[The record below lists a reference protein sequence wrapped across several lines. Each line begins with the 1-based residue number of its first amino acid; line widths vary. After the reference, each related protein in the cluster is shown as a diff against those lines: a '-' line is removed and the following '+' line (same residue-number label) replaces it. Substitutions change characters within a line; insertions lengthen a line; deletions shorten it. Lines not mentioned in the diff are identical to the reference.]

1 MHKRLLNEAV
11 IDLTISPKGPILIK
25 SGLEGADPSRPDME
39 FVRTNHAELGETV
52 YLPGSSLKGVV
63 RSYCEKIART
73 VGAKCC
79 NPFDDSSC
87 GKKVEEANKKRD
99 NNLSGDEIYAN
110 VSYACRIC
118 KIFGSTGMS
127 SRIKF
132 NDAYPN
138 GKVNIEQRTN
148 VAIDRIMGSV
158 AAGPFDME
166 VVTSGSFS
174 TKVTLKNFELWQMG
188 LLGLALRDMEKG
200 RVRLGFA
207 KSRGLGEI
215 EVKVNSLEIRY
226 PGMKLDGNSIK
237 PLNGS
242 SLTWNLEENGKTR
255 LLGIGQLAT
264 SEEKEAYRFDNH
276 DEIMV
281 EGMLRPVTDWMAV
294 RFELNSEEIRAYFKA
309 AVNDRW
315 VEVIKNDHNR

>member
-39 FVRTNHAELGETV
+39 FVRTNHAELGETI

-73 VGAKCC
+73 VEVSCC
-79 NPFDDSSC
+79 NPLDDSSC
-87 GKKVEEANKKRD
+87 GKKVEKIK
-99 NNLSGDEIYAN
+99 NLSGRNIYA
-110 VSYACRIC
+110 SHSCRIC
-118 KIFGSTGMS
+118 KVFGSTGIS

-158 AAGPFDME
+158 SAGPFDME
-166 VVTSGSFS
+166 VVTNGSFS
-174 TKVTLKNFELWQMG
+174 TKFTLKNFEFWQMG

-215 EVKVNSLEIRY
+215 EVKVNNLEIRY
-226 PGMKLDGNSIK
+226 PGLKLDGNSIK

-242 SLTWNLEENGKTR
+242 SLTWNLIENGKTR

-264 SEEKEAYRFDNH
+264 SEEKKAYQFDDH

-281 EGMLRPVTDWMAV
+281 EGMLSPVTDWMAV
-294 RFELNSEEIRAYFKA
+294 RFELNSEEVRACFKA

-315 VEVIKNDHNR
+315 AEVIKNDHNR